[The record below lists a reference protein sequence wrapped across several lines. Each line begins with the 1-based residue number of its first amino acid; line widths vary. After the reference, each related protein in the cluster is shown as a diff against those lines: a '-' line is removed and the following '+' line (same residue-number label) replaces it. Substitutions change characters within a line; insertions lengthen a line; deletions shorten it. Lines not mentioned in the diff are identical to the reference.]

1 MSHYKINLSLN
12 VLCPSAYIC
21 LQNLFKGLETLWRIV
36 EVRNCLCQILNRVL
50 LQKTLEMTE
59 SLCALIKIFFS
70 LNDVIGGCIINKQI
84 HSPPGTNAVLVGVL
98 SVQSLYQSQSLSVRI
113 SAIGNNLKNPVTPET
128 F

>member
-1 MSHYKINLSLN
+1 MQETAEEYYEERTAAVSYTHLVRHFPAFQLIHNNRHICFMSHYKINLSLN

-70 LNDVIGGCIINKQI
+70 LNDVIGC
-84 HSPPGTNAVLVGVL
+84 L
-98 SVQSLYQSQSLSVRI
+98 LYTSRCV
-113 SAIGNNLKNPVTPET
+113 
-128 F
+128 